1 MNKNAETLEWAQ
13 RYIGRGWMVV
23 PLYTIGTDGGC
34 TCGKANC
41 SDAGKHP
48 MSAKGLHDASKDPA
62 VIAKWFG
69 PKAKP
74 SNIGIITGEVSGI
87 TVLDIDIGEGKS
99 GATSWAT
106 LIEGHGEPQT
116 LVSTTGSGGTHILFQ
131 YNSALT
137 NWGGTRGPLGA
148 NIDCRNDGGYIVA
161 APSRHKSGGSYA
173 WVDWEQPLALMPAY
187 ITRKKMAP
195 LGRPRKDDPYR
206 GRTYTLEQVT
216 HMLEFVPSDDRD
228 LWRAVGVILGRTFT
242 RSDEA
247 WQVYVDWAAK
257 GAGKKGRGHDDIM
270 QQAFHEI
277 SQESSESELTL
288 GTIIN
293 EALKGGWAPKGGEIP
308 ETLFVYYAPGN
319 NYLHAS
325 TGLYWIAAAVN
336 AGVSPINVNG
346 DLKKASDWIKDHR
359 LVSSLTCNPNLE
371 EELVRGV
378 DCREGQLIP
387 SEGSAIF
394 NTYRAP
400 NVLPGDSRL
409 AEPWVTHVRKLM
421 PREGDADQFFNYL
434 AHRVQRPGEKPR
446 FALLIG
452 GGQGVGKDT
461 AVDMC
466 VPAIG
471 EWNVKCIDPAA
482 FDSSFNEFAA
492 AVLVRI
498 NEAANLQDMT
508 KWAFNERTKVL
519 ISGNPDFATINP
531 KYGQKFSLKM
541 FCGVIM
547 TTNHLIGGIHIPPD
561 DRRYD
566 VIECATFEEMEL
578 CDANVRAHYFTQL
591 YNWFYMPGARW
602 HIAAWLGERDLSRWS
617 ASSGQ
622 RKTAGHRS
630 IIMASMAADAWAL
643 EAIEDLGLPEIVKS
657 SILIE
662 RGIAAGENREAIAR
676 KLPHVMTR
684 IGYTTCYNPSAA
696 DGRWKL
702 AGVRHT
708 LFVKTGV
715 TVNARLLKVAEE
727 QLIPGQVGWEG
738 GGTV

>member
-1 MNKNAETLEWAQ
+1 MNTLEWAQ
-13 RYIGRGWMVV
+13 RYIARGWMVV
-23 PLYTIGTDGGC
+23 PLFTVDAQGQC
-34 TCGKANC
+34 TCGKKDC

-48 MSAKGLHDASKDPA
+48 TTKKGLAEGSRDPKQIEA
-62 VIAKWFG
+62 WFG
-69 PKAKP
+69 TKAKP
-74 SNIGIITGEVSGI
+74 RNIGILTGEVSGL
-87 TVLDIDIGEGKS
+87 TVLDIDIGDGKEG
-99 GATSWAT
+99 AESWAK
-106 LIEGHGEPQT
+106 LIEGHGEPDT
-116 LVSTTGSGGTHILFQ
+116 LIGVTGSGGTHVLFR
-131 YNSALT
+131 YNSALS
-137 NWGGTRGPLGA
+137 NWGGSRGPLGP

-161 APSRHKSGGSYA
+161 CPSRHRSGGVYQ
-173 WVDWEQPLALMPAY
+173 WVDWEKLPAILPGY
-187 ITRKKMAP
+187 IARKKLVP
-195 LGRPRKDDPYR
+195 LGRPKKDDPFR
-206 GRTYTLEQVT
+206 GRKYTEEQVK
-216 HMLEFVPSDDRD
+216 HMLSFVPSDDRD
-228 LWRAVGVILGRTFT
+228 LWRSVGIILGRTFN

-247 WQVYVDWAAK
+247 WTVYHEWSDTYQ
-257 GAGKKGRGHDDIM
+257 GKKGRGHNEIM
-270 QQAFHEI
+270 HEAFHVI
-277 SQESSESELTL
+277 SQQKADSELGL

-293 EALKGGWAPKGGEIP
+293 EALQHGWAPKAGEIP
-308 ETLFVYYAPGN
+308 ETMFVYYAPGN
-319 NYLHAS
+319 NYLHAP
-325 TGLYWIAAAVN
+325 TGLYWIAPAVN
-336 AGVSPINVNG
+336 SGVSPINQDGTLV
-346 DLKKASDWIKDHR
+346 KAADWIREHR
-359 LVSSLTCNPNLE
+359 LVSSLTCDPTLD

-387 SEGSAIF
+387 SVGAAIF

-400 NVLPGDSRL
+400 TLQPGDARF
-409 AEPWVTHVRKLM
+409 AQPWVDHVRRLM
-421 PREGDADQFFNYL
+421 PKEGDADQFFNYL

-471 EWNVKCIDPAA
+471 EWNVRGIDPSA

-547 TTNHLIGGIHIPPD
+547 TTNHLVGGIHLPPD

-566 VIECATFEEMEL
+566 VIECATFEEMGLTSAET
-578 CDANVRAHYFTQL
+578 RAAYFTQL
-591 YNWFYMPGARW
+591 YSWYYQPASRW
-602 HIAAWLGERDLSRWS
+602 HIAAWLHERSLKDWS

-622 RKTAGHRS
+622 RKTAGHRAIVMS
-630 IIMASMAADAWAL
+630 SMAADAWAL
-643 EAIEDLGLPEIVKS
+643 EALEDLGMPALVKA

-662 RGIAAGENREAIAR
+662 RGISHGEKKEAIVR
-676 KLPHVMTR
+676 KLPHILSR
-684 IGYTTCYNPSAA
+684 LGYTAAYNPNAA

-702 AGVRHT
+702 NGTKYNLYMKV
-708 LFVKTGV
+708 G
-715 TVNARLLKVAEE
+715 TVINKSLLDLASE
-727 QLIPGQVGWEG
+727 QSAPGAVGWEK
-738 GGTV
+738 